1 MVEHASSAG
10 ALLVSLGTER
20 IAASSARF
28 RFHNVM
34 TPEAGALTAAGA
46 GVFERTLLSTDAR
59 MLARLAERTLAVG
72 ADVSRRAGA

>member
-1 MVEHASSAG
+1 
-10 ALLVSLGTER
+10 
-20 IAASSARF
+20 
-28 RFHNVM
+28 M